1 MMAAAATPEPPP
13 TTTLLEL
20 ALALGYTVTDQRWR
34 ARAACAGADPEV
46 FLTDRARRRNRRW
59 STAAAVRSA
68 PKCLAAALELN
79 QRAAGIWGGVSA
91 KQRRTAR
98 QRGWDAARLLA
109 EVARTT

>member
-1 MMAAAATPEPPP
+1 
-13 TTTLLEL
+13 
-20 ALALGYTVTDQRWR
+20 
-34 ARAACAGADPEV
+34 
-46 FLTDRARRRNRRW
+46 
-59 STAAAVRSA
+59 VRSA

-91 KQRRTAR
+91 MQRRTAR